1 MELTIKTLLN
11 SRSALGVLGNT
22 KGLMGVVAYKIAKNI
37 KSINSELEIYEET
50 RVNLVKEYAKKD
62 DEGNCLKITNEDG
75 SEVYDIEDE
84 KMEELNKEINRLMDE
99 TVEIDIKKISL
110 DDLNNAG
117 LSAFELEAVEFMLDI
132 D

>member
-1 MELTIKTLLN
+1 MELTIKALLN
-11 SRSALGVLGNT
+11 SRGALATLGNT
-22 KGLMGVVAYKIAKNI
+22 KGLQSVVAYRIAKNI
-37 KSINSELEIYEET
+37 KAINAELETYEET

-62 DEGNCLKITNEDG
+62 KDGNPLKKETNG
-75 SEVYDIEDE
+75 NEVYDIEDE